1 MYCNIFLHMAH
12 VDIWKAWHAIGNQQ
26 NGLFYKYNQPCRL
39 YKFFFFCPLLAI
51 IVSKTHISMPAGAN
65 QREHWN
71 WNHYIVCFTCLA
83 QLKCLWAF
91 KWGFSHHSGHKNH
104 SADSFCILS
113 QWALCSSCF
122 LQLGRYCLNEILHK
136 VWLWHFHQ
144 ELRFKYLNIHGK
156 VYLLVAVTA
165 CYFFKHIFMWFIS
178 KCRAVF
184 SVPVAQWLEHC
195 ISSAKG
201 CGFNSQ
207 GTHILTKNV

>member
-1 MYCNIFLHMAH
+1 MQLETNRMDYSTSI
-12 VDIWKAWHAIGNQQ
+12 ISHAD
-26 NGLFYKYNQPCRL
+26 YTS
-39 YKFFFFCPLLAI
+39 FFFFCPLLAI
-51 IVSKTHISMPAGAN
+51 LSPKHISACRLVLIKENIEIGITPLSVSLVWPNGN
-65 QREHWN
+65 
-71 WNHYIVCFTCLA
+71 V
-83 QLKCLWAF
+83 
-91 KWGFSHHSGHKNH
+91 SGHLNEVFPIIGKQESQDYKND

-122 LQLGRYCLNEILHK
+122 LQLSGYCLNEILHK

-156 VYLLVAVTA
+156 VYLLVAVTG

-178 KCRAVF
+178 KCRDVF

-201 CGFNSQ
+201 RGFNSQ
-207 GTHILTKNV
+207 GTHILTKNL